1 MRYLVGLCLAF
12 AVNLAHAQAPVIF
25 QDGTAQDQRL
35 GDLKTLNGF
44 SLSGLWVISQPGSCD
59 SAISNVGSSCHR
71 DYGHFQPK
79 PR

>member
-44 SLSGLWVISQPGSCD
+44 FP
-59 SAISNVGSSCHR
+59 
-71 DYGHFQPK
+71 FQA
-79 PR
+79 RG

>member
-44 SLSGLWVISQPGSCD
+44 FPFRPVGDLAAWKLRQRDIKRRVLVSQG
-59 SAISNVGSSCHR
+59 
-71 DYGHFQPK
+71 
-79 PR
+79 